1 VDFERFEIAA
11 NGFTFSSI
19 AAGEKTARPVVL
31 LHGFPQSSWQWHHQ
45 LEALAEAG
53 YRALAFDQ
61 RGYCKGARPQE
72 IGAYRIGELINDVLA
87 VVDAQGWDAVDVVG
101 HDWGAAVAWALAA
114 LHPRRVKTLTA
125 VSVPHPGAYATALRG
140 DDDDGY
146 GADNGYG
153 YGYVEGDS
161 AGRGDGAGHGDVPG
175 DKESGDIGESDQAR
189 RSSYIEVFRREGG
202 VAEKRLLGENGS
214 GEGLR
219 SMFDATGFPSE
230 SEDVEVFVRPMLEP
244 GALTAALNWYRAMTA
259 EDYVGIGP
267 VTVSTLYVW
276 STQDAALGRK
286 GAEAT
291 VDWVAGPYRFEVLE
305 GVSHW
310 VPEAAPHELNEL
322 LLEHLGAHA

>member
-1 VDFERFEIAA
+1 VNFERFEIAA

-19 AAGEKTARPVVL
+19 AVGEKTARPVVL

-45 LEALAEAG
+45 LEALADSG

-61 RGYCKGARPQE
+61 RGYCKGARPEE
-72 IGAYRIGELINDVLA
+72 IGAYRIGELVKDVSA

-114 LHPRRVKTLTA
+114 LHPRRVRTLTA

-140 DDDDGY
+140 GDDDDRYGPDGY
-146 GADNGYG
+146 GN
-153 YGYVEGDS
+153 
-161 AGRGDGAGHGDVPG
+161 GDGAGPG
-175 DKESGDIGESDQAR
+175 AGDIGESDQAR
-189 RSSYIEVFRREGG
+189 RSSYIEVFRRAGG
-202 VAEKRLLGENGS
+202 VAEMRLLGDDGS

-219 SMFDATGFPSE
+219 SMFGATGYPSE
-230 SEDVEVFVRPMLEP
+230 TEDVEVFVRPMLEP
-244 GALTAALNWYRAMTA
+244 GALTAALNWYRAMTV

-267 VTVSTLYVW
+267 VTMSTLYVW
-276 STQDAALGRK
+276 STEDAALGRK

-291 VDWVAGPYRFEVLE
+291 VDWVTGPYRFEVLE